1 MSTQSPA
8 NTQSPR
14 PPNTQSPNYCR
25 AHISSQTRTADAK
38 GEWISKT
45 VVFPPLLFQ
54 KHSFRITS
62 HGVISSYNWL
72 LVHYA
77 IKNISQAKGGGNS
90 GEDLEDNSL
99 LLVIPLL
106 VIQCGVVSYS
116 CLPNSPLS
124 SPPWLDLDAACIH
137 HCIA

>member
-1 MSTQSPA
+1 MDKQNRCFSTAAVPEAQIPYHFSWCDQQLQLA
-8 NTQSPR
+8 VGTL
-14 PPNTQSPNYCR
+14 C
-25 AHISSQTRTADAK
+25 H
-38 GEWISKT
+38 
-45 VVFPPLLFQ
+45 
-54 KHSFRITS
+54 
-62 HGVISSYNWL
+62 
-72 LVHYA
+72 
-77 IKNISQAKGGGNS
+77 KNISQAKGGGNS